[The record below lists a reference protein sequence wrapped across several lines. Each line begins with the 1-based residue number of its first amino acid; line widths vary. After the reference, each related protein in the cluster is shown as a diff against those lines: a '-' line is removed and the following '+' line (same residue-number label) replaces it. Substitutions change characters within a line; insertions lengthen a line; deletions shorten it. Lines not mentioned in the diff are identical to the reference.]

1 MKGIDVFVEEAPRN
15 RGVSILRVSGYVD
28 TTTSPD
34 LERRLQALLREKRYH
49 VVVDLARVEYI
60 SSAGWG
66 IFISEI
72 REIREHGGD
81 LKLAGMAPDVREV
94 FDLLEFEN
102 ILQSYSDADLA
113 VASFGP
119 IVPANVETPAPATSP
134 RRDGGGLDEHGP
146 QRSETVLSDDDLV
159 REIARKHPDY
169 GLMRIQK
176 ELRRPELGGREMNP
190 VQVQVLIQKL
200 ELNTRERPEEYAKRA
215 SAGSA
220 TEARDL
226 TMMGDP
232 RPLPTPGPSFSG

>member
-1 MKGIDVFVEEAPRN
+1 MKGIDVYVEEAPQN

-34 LERRLQALLREKRYH
+34 LERRLQALLHEKRYH

-102 ILQSYSDADLA
+102 ILQSYTDAELA

-119 IVPANVETPAPATSP
+119 IVPANVEAPAPSPSARLLAT
-134 RRDGGGLDEHGP
+134 GLDEHSL
-146 QRSETVLSDDDLV
+146 QRSESILSDEDLV

-190 VQVQVLIQKL
+190 VQLYVLLRKL
-200 ELNTRERPEEYAKRA
+200 ELDTRERREAFAKGG
-215 SAGSA
+215 SSTGSA
-220 TEARDL
+220 TR
-226 TMMGDP
+226 G
-232 RPLPTPGPSFSG
+232 

>member
-102 ILQSYSDADLA
+102 ILQSYTDADLA

-119 IVPANVETPAPATSP
+119 IVPANAEAPPAASP
-134 RRDGGGLDEHGP
+134 SHDGAGP
-146 QRSETVLSDDDLV
+146 DDHAPRRSETILSDDDLV

-190 VQVQVLIQKL
+190 VQLYVLLRKL
-200 ELNTRERPEEYAKRA
+200 ELDTRERREAYAKGGS

-220 TEARDL
+220 TR
-226 TMMGDP
+226 G
-232 RPLPTPGPSFSG
+232 

>member
-1 MKGIDVFVEEAPRN
+1 MKGIDVYVEEAPKN

-119 IVPANVETPAPATSP
+119 IVPANAEPAGDASARPAQ
-134 RRDGGGLDEHGP
+134 GGLDEHTP

-176 ELRRPELGGREMNP
+176 ELRRPEKGGREMNP
-190 VQVQVLIQKL
+190 VQLYVLLRKL
-200 ELNTRERPEEYAKRA
+200 ELDTRERREAYAKGNA
-215 SAGSA
+215 SGSTSA
-220 TEARDL
+220 TR
-226 TMMGDP
+226 
-232 RPLPTPGPSFSG
+232 S

>member
-1 MKGIDVFVEEAPRN
+1 MKGIDVYVEEAPQN

-81 LKLAGMAPDVREV
+81 LKLAGMAPDVREA

-102 ILQSYSDADLA
+102 ILQSYSDAELA

-119 IVPANVETPAPATSP
+119 IVPANTEAPAPA
-134 RRDGGGLDEHGP
+134 RRDTGLDEAALH
-146 QRSETVLSDDDLV
+146 RSETILSDEDLV

-190 VQVQVLIQKL
+190 VQLYVLLRKL
-200 ELNTRERPEEYAKRA
+200 ELDTRERREAYAKVTTTSR
-215 SAGSA
+215 S
-220 TEARDL
+220 
-226 TMMGDP
+226 
-232 RPLPTPGPSFSG
+232 

>member
-1 MKGIDVFVEEAPRN
+1 MKGIDVYVEEAPQN

-49 VVVDLARVEYI
+49 VVVDLSRVEYI

-72 REIREHGGD
+72 REIREHSGD
-81 LKLAGMAPDVREV
+81 LKLAGMVPDVKEV

-102 ILQSYSDADLA
+102 ILQAFTDSDLA

-119 IVPANVETPAPATSP
+119 IVPANANPDANPTPDSGTSRDAGSEAS
-134 RRDGGGLDEHGP
+134 RRT
-146 QRSETVLSDDDLV
+146 ETVLSDEDLV
-159 REIARKHPDY
+159 REVARQHPDF

-176 ELRRPELGGREMNP
+176 ELRRTERGGRELNP
-190 VQVQVLIQKL
+190 VQLYVLLRKL
-200 ELNTRERPEEYAKRA
+200 ELDTRERREAYAKGNA
-215 SAGSA
+215 
-220 TEARDL
+220 
-226 TMMGDP
+226 
-232 RPLPTPGPSFSG
+232 PSSSSSRT

>member
-1 MKGIDVFVEEAPRN
+1 MKGIDVYVEEASQN
-15 RGVSILRVSGYVD
+15 QGVSILRVSGYVD

-81 LKLAGMAPDVREV
+81 LKLAGMAPDVKEV

-102 ILQSYSDADLA
+102 ILQAYTDADLA

-119 IVPANVETPAPATSP
+119 IVPANTSTTPGAAGGSPHSAT
-134 RRDGGGLDEHGP
+134 DAHGS
-146 QRSETVLSDDDLV
+146 QRSETVLSDEDLV
-159 REIARKHPDY
+159 REIVRQHPDY

-176 ELRRPELGGREMNP
+176 DLRKPERGGREMNP
-190 VQVQVLIQKL
+190 VQLYVLLRKL
-200 ELNTRERPEEYAKRA
+200 ELDTRERREAFAKGDAPAA
-215 SAGSA
+215 SSS
-220 TEARDL
+220 
-226 TMMGDP
+226 
-232 RPLPTPGPSFSG
+232 PTRS

>member
-1 MKGIDVFVEEAPRN
+1 MKGIDVFVEEAPQN

-119 IVPANVETPAPATSP
+119 IVPANVEAPVAQTS
-134 RRDGGGLDEHGP
+134 RHETGLDEHTL
-146 QRSETVLSDDDLV
+146 QRSETILSDEDLV

-190 VQVQVLIQKL
+190 VQLYVLLRKL
-200 ELNTRERPEEYAKRA
+200 ELDTRDRREAYAKGGS

-220 TEARDL
+220 SR
-226 TMMGDP
+226 
-232 RPLPTPGPSFSG
+232 S

>member
-1 MKGIDVFVEEAPRN
+1 MKGIDVYVEEAPQN

-34 LERRLQALLREKRYH
+34 LERRLQALLREKRFH

-102 ILQSYSDADLA
+102 ILQAYTDADLA

-119 IVPANVETPAPATSP
+119 IVPASASPPASQAAPAHSEFGSED
-134 RRDGGGLDEHGP
+134 RLDL
-146 QRSETVLSDDDLV
+146 QRSETVLSDEDLV

-176 ELRRPELGGREMNP
+176 ELRRPELGGRDMNP
-190 VQVQVLIQKL
+190 VQLYVLLRKL
-200 ELNTRERPEEYAKRA
+200 ELDTRERREAYAKG
-215 SAGSA
+215 GSA
-220 TEARDL
+220 
-226 TMMGDP
+226 
-232 RPLPTPGPSFSG
+232 PSGITRG

>member
-1 MKGIDVFVEEAPRN
+1 MKGIDVYVEEAPQN
-15 RGVSILRVSGYVD
+15 RGVSVLRVSGYVD

-72 REIREHGGD
+72 REIREQGGD
-81 LKLAGMAPDVREV
+81 LKLAGMSPDVREV

-119 IVPANVETPAPATSP
+119 IVPANVETHAPAP
-134 RRDGGGLDEHGP
+134 RRDTGLEEGSLH
-146 QRSETVLSDDDLV
+146 RSETVLSDEDLV

-190 VQVQVLIQKL
+190 VQLYVLLRKL
-200 ELNTRERPEEYAKRA
+200 ELDTRERREAYAKGTA
-215 SAGSA
+215 SS
-220 TEARDL
+220 R
-226 TMMGDP
+226 
-232 RPLPTPGPSFSG
+232 S

>member
-1 MKGIDVFVEEAPRN
+1 MKGIDVYVEEAAQN

-49 VVVDLARVEYI
+49 VVVDLAKVEYI

-81 LKLAGMAPDVREV
+81 LRLAAMAPDVREV

-102 ILQSYSDADLA
+102 ILQSFTDADLA
-113 VASFGP
+113 VASFGL
-119 IVPANVETPAPATSP
+119 IVPANADPNSADGSFTRDLNPTSA
-134 RRDGGGLDEHGP
+134 DQKGH
-146 QRSETVLSDDDLV
+146 RSETVLSDEDLV

-176 ELRRPELGGREMNP
+176 ELRRSELGGREMNP
-190 VQVQVLIQKL
+190 VQLYVLLRKL
-200 ELNTRERPEEYAKRA
+200 ELDTRERREAYAKGA
-215 SAGSA
+215 SSAGNITRS
-220 TEARDL
+220 
-226 TMMGDP
+226 
-232 RPLPTPGPSFSG
+232 